1 MFAGVARI
9 PEETIEQ
16 VLAATDIVDL
26 IGSYFPLKRAGAN
39 FKALC
44 PFHNEKTPSFMVNPA
59 RQSFHCF
66 GCGEG
71 GSAIGFVMRY
81 ENLPFVD
88 AVRKLA
94 DRAGIRI
101 VEEYDPEGDRKRRI
115 RGRLLDLH
123 RETAEFLHEL
133 LVKHP
138 EADHARAYLKSRGLD
153 RESAARWGIGWMPG
167 NPRIFLDWAREKGFT
182 GRELVGSGIASL
194 KDPQRAAAGLYL
206 RFRDRLMF
214 PIRNDY
220 GDVIAFSGRQLREDP
235 NSGKYINSPETR
247 LFEKSRVLF
256 ALDKARRAMIREKQA
271 LLCEGQL
278 DVIACHEHGIEHAVA
293 PLGTAFTPQ
302 HAHLLHRYT
311 QKVTLCFDADA
322 AGFKAAERTF
332 VELAAH
338 DIDVLVASMPPGDDP
353 DSMLRRDGPEAFR
366 AVLAAAVPFF
376 DFKLD
381 HLAAEGRLATPTE
394 RAAAA
399 RELAPVLASIHD
411 PIALDTTI
419 NAVATRLRIGARELR
434 TIVEDAAKQQRRP
447 QRRNAPASPDAP
459 APVAPTPLDP
469 TVAYLC
475 HIALECPQARDWLA
489 EQLETLLEAREYIEG
504 IPLLQN
510 LLARELDAGNPTA
523 ILALME
529 ILEPNE
535 RKALEA
541 DTTFFDG
548 PPDDP
553 LDAAQT
559 ALARVS
565 AKALFRRDERI
576 KAELQRSDL
585 SQNDLR
591 ALFEEAREVRE
602 LLRGVDQRF
611 VSNDRPVNRPRP
623 PKKWDP
629 KKSRKRT

>member
-1 MFAGVARI
+1 VARI

-16 VLAATDIVDL
+16 ILAATDIVDL
-26 IGSYFPLKRAGAN
+26 VGSYFPLKRAGAN

-71 GSAIGFVMRY
+71 GSAIGFVMSY

-94 DRAGIRI
+94 DRAGITI
-101 VEEYDPEGDRKRRI
+101 VEKYDPDAERKRRL

-123 RETAEFLHEL
+123 RETAAFLHEL
-133 LVKHP
+133 LVSHP
-138 EADHARAYLKSRGLD
+138 DAEHAREYLKGRGLD
-153 RESAARWGIGWMPG
+153 LSTAENWGIGWMPG
-167 NPRIFLDWAREKGFT
+167 NPRIFLDWARNREFS

-194 KDPQRAAAGLYL
+194 REPTRAAAGLYL

-214 PIRNDY
+214 PIRIDY
-220 GDVIAFSGRQLREDP
+220 GDTIAFSGRQLREDP

-247 LFEKSRVLF
+247 LFEKSKVLF
-256 ALDKARRAMIREKQA
+256 ALDRARRSMIREKQA

-293 PLGTAFTPQ
+293 PLGTAFTPH

-311 QKVTLCFDADA
+311 SKVTLCFDADD
-322 AGFKAAERTF
+322 AGFKAAERCF
-332 VELAAH
+332 AELATQN
-338 DIDVLVASMPPGDDP
+338 IEVVVASMPAGDDP

-366 AVLAAAVPFF
+366 AVLDAAVPFF

-381 HLAAEGRLATPTE
+381 RMATQNRLATPTD
-394 RAAAA
+394 RASAA
-399 RELAPVLASIHD
+399 RDLAPLLAGLHD
-411 PIALDTTI
+411 PVTLDTTI
-419 NAVATRLRIGARELR
+419 NSVATRLRIGPAEMRA
-434 TIVEDAAKQQRRP
+434 IVETAAQNQHKQQRRP
-447 QRRNAPASPDAP
+447 RNANAPAKP
-459 APVAPTPLDP
+459 AATPPAPLDP
-469 TVAYLC
+469 TVGYLC
-475 HIALECPQARDWLA
+475 HLAMESPEAKEWLSEQFETLHEVREFIEGVPLLQQILARQFDAGSPPAMLA
-489 EQLETLLEAREYIEG
+489 VLETLG
-504 IPLLQN
+504 P
-510 LLARELDAGNPTA
+510 P
-523 ILALME
+523 
-529 ILEPNE
+529 E
-535 RKALEA
+535 RRALEA

-548 PPDDP
+548 PVPAP

-576 KAELQRSDL
+576 KAELQRGDL
-585 SQNDLR
+585 PKEQML

-602 LLRGVDQRF
+602 LLRGVGQRF
-611 VSNDRPVNRPRP
+611 VCDDRPVNRPKP
-623 PKKWDP
+623 EKDWKA
-629 KKSRKRT
+629 KKSRKRP